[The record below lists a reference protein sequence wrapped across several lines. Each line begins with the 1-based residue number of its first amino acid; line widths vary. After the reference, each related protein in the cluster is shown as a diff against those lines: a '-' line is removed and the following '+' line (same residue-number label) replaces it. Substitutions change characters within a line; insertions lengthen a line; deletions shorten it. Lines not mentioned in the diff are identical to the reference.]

1 MVKTRNIICSE
12 YYKHKRE
19 LMDRKLSIKNIELN
33 DLDND
38 LINSVFMDKAEVFK
52 DAKLRYKF
60 ILPGVRLSLIQPTKV
75 VKTLADYF
83 ALYNNLIFI
92 ELQNFNLWRN
102 KKCLDNLSHFSE
114 QQVKLVTQ
122 VLVLN
127 AVAPD
132 LGRDRQPPQRVR
144 REGHQAAPAR

>member
-19 LMDRKLSIKNIELN
+19 LMDKKLSIKNIEVN

-38 LINSVFMDKAEVFK
+38 TINSVFMDKAEVFK

-60 ILPGVRLSLIQPTKV
+60 ILPGVSLPLRQPTKV

-83 ALYNNLIFI
+83 ALFNNLIFI

-122 VLVLN
+122 VFLLDSVSS
-127 AVAPD
+127 D
-132 LGRDRQPPQRVR
+132 LGRNREPPQRV
-144 REGHQAAPAR
+144 